1 MTQPHMTTAIQDK
14 LKVAAQSLQTQPS
27 ETL

>member
-1 MTQPHMTTAIQDK
+1 MTQPLMTAAIQDK